1 MAKTREQLIE
11 YYEKRFETV
20 KAMWKISD
28 SNTTSQNERAKE
40 YVDNAEKQLE
50 EVKQGRNW

>member
-1 MAKTREQLIE
+1 MAKTQGQLIE
-11 YYEKRFETV
+11 YYEKRLETV

-28 SNTTSQNERAKE
+28 SNTSSQNERAKE

>member
-1 MAKTREQLIE
+1 MAKTQEQLIE
-11 YYEKRFETV
+11 HYEKRLKTV

-28 SNTTSQNERAKE
+28 RNTSIQNERAKE
-40 YVDNAEKQLE
+40 YIENAEKHLE

>member
-1 MAKTREQLIE
+1 MAKTQKQLIE
-11 YYEKRFETV
+11 YYEKRLETV

-28 SNTTSQNERAKE
+28 NRTDSQNERAKE

>member
-1 MAKTREQLIE
+1 MVKTQKQLIQ
-11 YYEKRFETV
+11 YYERRLETV

-28 SNTTSQNERAKE
+28 SNTSLQNERAKE